1 MAEDGFSDGNE
12 SEKTLKQKLN
22 KHIQHLQQHTH
33 NNSYTSNTSNTNTS
47 ILSNDIL
54 KMYIDYCKKYCH
66 PVLTRPAAKI
76 LQVWYIT
83 LIFPLVWPYFR
94 LLVLFI
100 YRNWDLC
107 SSYFYLIYLPI
118 FPLCLPF

>member
-1 MAEDGFSDGNE
+1 MYMLRILNYNFMHTYTYIAGRAEDGYPGDNE

-22 KHIQHLQQHTH
+22 KHIQHLQQQYTH
-33 NNSYTSNTSNTNTS
+33 NTNNLNTNNTNNSYPSNNNTS

-76 LQVWYIT
+76 LQVCYT
-83 LIFPLVWPYFR
+83 FSMRELY
-94 LLVLFI
+94 
-100 YRNWDLC
+100 
-107 SSYFYLIYLPI
+107 SS
-118 FPLCLPF
+118 